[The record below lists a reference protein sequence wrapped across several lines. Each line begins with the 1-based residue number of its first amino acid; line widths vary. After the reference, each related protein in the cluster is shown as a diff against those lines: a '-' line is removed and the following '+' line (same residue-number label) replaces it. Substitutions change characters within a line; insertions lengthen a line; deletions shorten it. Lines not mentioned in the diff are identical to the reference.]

1 MNSSKRAS
9 LFTVPTT
16 SLRYDLEGVEQHLMV
31 VRQQDRAG
39 PLKQLLAGFS
49 GDRRRTRRPAKLRI
63 SELRAAR
70 RMSRMTE

>member
-1 MNSSKRAS
+1 
-9 LFTVPTT
+9 
-16 SLRYDLEGVEQHLMV
+16 MV